1 MAKIHVGKTRLS
13 NRRLDAALAQC
24 SPGDELLLHEGTHRL
39 EAFSLNGVHLT
50 GVGDPDQVVVE
61 GRIDV
66 LAETRIRGVT
76 LRAPH
81 FGNAIYLRSPD
92 ARVDLTGCTVHGDPA
107 KRYPTIYGEGGTAV
121 LAQTIVHSAP
131 GVLALTLEQPGYV
144 HAVDSSIHSLR
155 LTGGRAVLSDLRT
168 TSITGRQGARIESY
182 DTLTLRE
189 VEGYYALSLSDES
202 VCTIPDLSLPS
213 GPAEALCVDS
223 FLQVETVRA
232 SEDAGLLALVRGH
245 AVVESGDGTVR
256 TRDADAPP
264 EPKVVQWPVA
274 EAASFDTAIAPQIN
288 VGDTVQ
294 LEEGEYELPD
304 DLRIA
309 VHLVGAADP
318 SRTVVRGNVAVM
330 DGQDAS
336 LSRLTVAA
344 PDDHNGVSNRGGGS
358 LTLTDVIVTSTSET
372 YPAIYLESG
381 TTTLERCT
389 VVALSDARVG
399 ITYVAGEARLTATG
413 SSVGWLQVAEG
424 GRAEMRDCASR
435 QLWAGP
441 GTTITSRGGHVVE
454 HGASDQRHVIAEVG
468 ATLTAEELSTGS
480 AYVEGYAA
488 DARLTIE
495 RLEGPS
501 DGTIRIQ
508 TTGDPQVQAEG
519 PTVVVEDLDQVALGR
534 PSSDGAADEG
544 DHGSRAAPPS
554 EDPIGDI
561 EALTGLTKVKDQIRK
576 FTRMVRYNQLRAEQG
591 KVGTPMVMHSLF
603 LGNPGTGKTTVARL
617 LGQALHQSGAIAT
630 DTFVEVTG
638 RADLVGDTIGSSAKI
653 TTAVLE
659 SARGGVLFIDEAY
672 SLHKPNNNEFAQ
684 EAVDTILTFMENHRD
699 DIVVIF
705 AGYGEQMQDFLGMN
719 PGLRSRVT
727 NRFDFED
734 YTPHEIAEIGY
745 RALVDSDH
753 TVDEEL
759 YRTVVAREYQR
770 ATDRS
775 NGRWVRN
782 FNQELVSVLAER
794 VLASPDGTDISHI
807 ADADLHTL
815 VGGSSQDKTERVHEL
830 LAELDAMEGLTPVK
844 EWVRRLVNQV
854 SVDRR
859 RMQRDGTTSRPT
871 YHTVFAGSPGTGK
884 TTVARIVAELFHNL
898 GILGTPTV
906 KEVAPDQMV
915 GQYIGQTEARTTKIV
930 DEALGGVLFVD
941 EAYDLLGS
949 SHNDFG
955 QKVIGTLLPRL
966 ENDRDK
972 FVAIFAG
979 YSDDMRRFLAANSGL
994 ASRVPG
1000 WIEFPDYSDEEVA
1013 RIVVARLRRTWF
1025 FDEDHLERVARAA
1038 YAAAERRDNGRWA
1051 RNFAERLE
1059 AEQNEYLA
1067 THDVPDAQ
1075 LDHVPAH
1082 VIDALAP
1089 RTG

>member
-1 MAKIHVGKTRLS
+1 MAKIHVGKARLS
-13 NRRLDAALAQC
+13 NRQLDAALAQC
-24 SPGDELLLHEGTHRL
+24 SPGDELLVHEGTHRL

-50 GVGDPDQVVVE
+50 GVGDPDQIVIE
-61 GRIDV
+61 ARIDV
-66 LAETRIRGVT
+66 LAETRIRGLT

-81 FGNAIYLRSPD
+81 FGNAIYLRSAN

-107 KRYPTIYGEGGTAV
+107 KRYPTIYGDGGTAV

-131 GVLALTLEQPGYV
+131 GVPALTLEQPGLV
-144 HAVDSSIHSLR
+144 HAVDSSIQSLR
-155 LTGGRAVLSDLRT
+155 LAGGHAVLSDLRT
-168 TSITGRQGARIESY
+168 TSIMGLQGARIESY
-182 DTLTLRE
+182 NALTLRE

-223 FLQVETVRA
+223 FLQVGAVRA
-232 SEDAGLLALVRGH
+232 SGEAGLLALVRGH
-245 AVVESGDGTVR
+245 AVVESGDGAVR

-274 EAASFDTAIAPQIN
+274 EASSFDTTIAPQIN

-294 LEEGEYELPD
+294 LEEGDYELPD

-309 VHLVGAADP
+309 VHLVGAGDP

-330 DGQDAS
+330 DGKDAS

-344 PDDHNGVSNRGGGS
+344 PDEHNGVSNRGGS
-358 LTLTDVIVTSTSET
+358 LTLTDVIVTSMSET
-372 YPAIYLESG
+372 YPALYLDSG

-389 VVALSDARVG
+389 VVALPDARVG
-399 ITYVAGEARLTATG
+399 ITYVAGDARLTATG
-413 SSVGWLQVAEG
+413 SSVGWLQAADG
-424 GRAEMRDCASR
+424 GRVEMRDCASH

-454 HGASDQRHVIAEVG
+454 HDASDQRHVIAEAG
-468 ATLTAEELSTGS
+468 ATLTAEDLSTGS
-480 AYVEGYAA
+480 VYVEGYAA
-488 DARLTIE
+488 DARLVVE
-495 RLEGPS
+495 RLEAPH
-501 DGTIRIQ
+501 DGTVRIQ
-508 TTGDPQVQAEG
+508 TTGTPQVRAEG
-519 PTVVVEDLDQVALGR
+519 PTVVVEDLDEVAPGR

-544 DHGSRAAPPS
+544 HHGSPVTPTS
-554 EDPIGDI
+554 ENPIGDI
-561 EALTGLTKVKDQIRK
+561 EALTGLTRVKDQIRK

-591 KVGTPMVMHSLF
+591 KAGTPMVMHSLF

-617 LGQALHQSGAIAT
+617 LGQALHQAGAIPT

-659 SARGGVLFIDEAY
+659 SALGGVLFIDEAY

-699 DIVVIF
+699 EIVVIF

-734 YTPHEIAEIGY
+734 YTPDEVAEIGY

-753 TVDEEL
+753 TVDESL

-782 FNQELVSVLAER
+782 FNQDLVSVLAER
-794 VLASPDGTDISHI
+794 VLDAPDGTDISHI

-815 VGGSSQDKTERVHEL
+815 VGGSSQDKSQRVQEL
-830 LAELDAMEGLTPVK
+830 LAELDAMEGLAPVK

-854 SVDRR
+854 SVDQR

-949 SHNDFG
+949 SQNDFG
-955 QKVIGTLLPRL
+955 HKAIGTLLPRL

-1013 RIVVARLRRTWF
+1013 RIVVARLRRTWV

-1067 THDVPDAQ
+1067 THDVPDAE

-1082 VIDALAP
+1082 VIDALDP
-1089 RTG
+1089 RTS